1 MDSKTREKILEL
13 LERDA
18 RLTTEEI
25 AVMLGQETSDV
36 ADEIA
41 KMEMEEAFDAADCES
56 KSRTYEGKLKSIKR
70 TRNRYSRYKLF

>member
-25 AVMLGQETSDV
+25 AVMLGQGN
-36 ADEIA
+36 I
-41 KMEMEEAFDAADCES
+41 
-56 KSRTYEGKLKSIKR
+56 
-70 TRNRYSRYKLF
+70 